1 MEIGFKSLRALFK
14 GKINPILM
22 SNKLKKNKISPLP
35 FCYTIEDK
43 NIHNFSF
50 NNKNRLKYFI
60 RNRDISKNSNY
71 LTKTNEDFKN
81 KRLINKK
88 NLTIK
93 KPKNNK
99 LRILTENKKLIKNYS
114 NLSEHTLS
122 TSLQKSKSKRQLSNK
137 KTINNISYIKRSA
150 KTSKLINGKNNLKEK
165 NKIILV
171 KKNQRLLNK
180 LGNKSNDKQGKYNN
194 NLSIS
199 EICKQNKFSKN
210 ESINKCDKNIKNI
223 FPYQKKKIMNKQ
235 LLDIGINFMN
245 ETQNQISH
253 PQYTSEIYN
262 LEINNILPQKL
273 NNIFNKNKSSN
284 KMNNYKYNTINQ
296 FSNEKEN
303 INKVNLNDNDII
315 YPEKSIGVD
324 TEHYR
329 IKNIN
334 INFNNIKV
342 VNNISKKCS
351 TTSIESENEKY
362 IKINTIKNKLDSY
375 QKEKETL
382 KPFKNNNIECDYIR
396 KEIKVSKTKSLLKIP
411 KPGKNP
417 TNDIKVMKKIIK
429 GKSENN
435 LKVRKKIRIMKI
447 DSCTIEGKSFK
458 QKYNQENFFMK
469 ENFLNKKEEFLI
481 GICDGH
487 GKHGK
492 LISKYIVNLLPKFIS
507 STSENEIVNSYLQM
521 NKHII
526 SENNKMFDCS
536 LSGVSCISL
545 IISLEKIISINLGD
559 NKAILARQE
568 NGLYNYVNLNRQHK
582 PTEPDEKE
590 RILENNGDIGCLNGS
605 NIDKKIIFL
614 KNSDIPG
621 LSISR
626 SFGDIIAHSVG
637 VISEPEVKSFYFN
650 GKEKFVIIASND
662 FWDIIE
668 AEESVKIIK
677 EFYENDMDAIGALN
691 QIANELLKKCENQ
704 QKSINDDITIIIV
717 FFE

>member
-1 MEIGFKSLRALFK
+1 MEIGFKSIRALFK
-14 GKINPILM
+14 GKMNPILM
-22 SNKLKKNKISPLP
+22 TNKLKKNKISPLP
-35 FCYTIEDK
+35 LCYTIDDK

-50 NNKNRLKYFI
+50 NNKNRLKFFI
-60 RNRDISKNSNY
+60 RNRDISKNSDY

-88 NLTIK
+88 SLTLK
-93 KPKNNK
+93 KAKNNK
-99 LRILTENKKLIKNYS
+99 LRILTENKKLVKNYS
-114 NLSEHTLS
+114 NLSDNTLS
-122 TSLQKSKSKRQLSNK
+122 TSLRKSKSKRQLSNK

-150 KTSKLINGKNNLKEK
+150 KNSKLINGKNNLKDK

-171 KKNQRLLNK
+171 KKNQRLLKK
-180 LGNKSNDKQGKYNN
+180 LGNKSIDKQGKYNN
-194 NLSIS
+194 ISSIS
-199 EICKQNKFSKN
+199 EIWKQNKFHKN
-210 ESINKCDKNIKNI
+210 ESNNKCDKNIKNI
-223 FPYQKKKIMNKQ
+223 FPYQKKKVMNKQ

-245 ETQNQISH
+245 ETQNIISH
-253 PQYTSEIYN
+253 PQYINEIYN
-262 LEINNILPQKL
+262 LEINNILPQKQ
-273 NNIFNKNKSSN
+273 NNFFNKNKSSN
-284 KMNNYKYNTINQ
+284 KMNNNKYNTINQ
-296 FSNEKEN
+296 FSMEKQN
-303 INKVNLNDNDII
+303 INKVNLNDNI

-324 TEHYR
+324 KEHYR

-342 VNNISKKCS
+342 VNNISKKSSS
-351 TTSIESENEKY
+351 TIIESENEKY
-362 IKINTIKNKLDSY
+362 IRINSIKKKLDSY
-375 QKEKETL
+375 QNEEGNL
-382 KPFKNNNIECDYIR
+382 KSFKNNNIKSDNIR
-396 KEIKVSKTKSLLKIP
+396 KEIKVSKTKSLLNIP
-411 KPGKNP
+411 KPRKNP
-417 TNDIKVMKKIIK
+417 INDIKVMKKIIK
-429 GKSENN
+429 GKSEYN

-469 ENFLNKKEEFLI
+469 EKFLNKREEFLI

-492 LISKYIVNLLPKFIS
+492 LISKYIVNLLPKLIS
-507 STSENEIVNSYLQM
+507 NTSENEIVNSYLQM

-526 SENNKMFDCS
+526 SENNKKFDCS
-536 LSGVSCISL
+536 LSGASCISL

-590 RILENNGDIGCLNGS
+590 RILENNGDIGCLNEN

-637 VISEPEVKSFYFN
+637 VISEPEVKSFFFN
-650 GKEKFVIIASND
+650 GKEKFVILASNE
-662 FWDIIE
+662 FWDIID
-668 AEESVKIIK
+668 AEESVKIVK
-677 EFYENDMDAIGALN
+677 EFYENDMNAIGALN

>member
-1 MEIGFKSLRALFK
+1 MEIGFKSISALFK

-22 SNKLKKNKISPLP
+22 SNKLKKGKILPLP

-43 NIHNFSF
+43 NLHNFSF
-50 NNKNRLKYFI
+50 NNKNRLKHFK

-81 KRLINKK
+81 KRLMNKK
-88 NLTIK
+88 NLTLK

-99 LRILTENKKLIKNYS
+99 LRILTENKKLVKNYS
-114 NLSEHTLS
+114 NLSDNTLS
-122 TSLQKSKSKRQLSNK
+122 LSIQRSKSKTQLSNK
-137 KTINNISYIKRSA
+137 KTINNISYIKRSI
-150 KTSKLINGKNNLKEK
+150 KTDKLINGKNILKDK

-180 LGNKSNDKQGKYNN
+180 LNNKSNDKQGKYNN
-194 NLSIS
+194 IS
-199 EICKQNKFSKN
+199 LTTCKQNKFPKN
-210 ESINKCDKNIKNI
+210 ELYNKCDKNIKNI
-223 FPYQKKKIMNKQ
+223 FPYQKKKVVNRQ

-245 ETQNQISH
+245 ETQNLISH
-253 PQYTSEIYN
+253 PQFTSEIYN
-262 LEINNILPQKL
+262 LEINNILPQKR
-273 NNIFNKNKSSN
+273 NQIFNKNKSFN
-284 KMNNYKYNTINQ
+284 KLNNYKYNTINL
-296 FSNEKEN
+296 EKEN
-303 INKVNLNDNDII
+303 INKANLNDNI
-315 YPEKSIGVD
+315 YPEKSIGVN

-342 VNNISKKCS
+342 VNNISKKCA
-351 TTSIESENEKY
+351 TTSIQSKNGKFIRINSIKKNLETYQNE
-362 IKINTIKNKLDSY
+362 
-375 QKEKETL
+375 EEAL
-382 KPFKNNNIECDYIR
+382 KSLQNNNIDSNCIR

-411 KPGKNP
+411 KEVKNSSH
-417 TNDIKVMKKIIK
+417 DIKVMKKIIK

-469 ENFLNKKEEFLI
+469 EQFLNKQEEFLI

-492 LISKYIVNLLPKFIS
+492 LISKYIVNLLPKLIS

-526 SENNKMFDCS
+526 SENNKKFDCS

-559 NKAILARQE
+559 SKAILARQE

-582 PTEPDEKE
+582 PTESDEKE
-590 RILENNGDIGCLNGS
+590 RILENNGDIGYLNE
-605 NIDKKIIFL
+605 NNRDKKIIFL

-621 LSISR
+621 LAISR

-650 GKEKFVIIASND
+650 GKERFVILASNEY
-662 FWDIIE
+662 WEIID
-668 AEESVKIIK
+668 AEDSVKIVK

-691 QIANELLKKCENQ
+691 QIANELLKKCEK
-704 QKSINDDITIIIV
+704 QKISINEDITIIIV

>member
-1 MEIGFKSLRALFK
+1 MEIGFKSIRALFK

-50 NNKNRLKYFI
+50 NKNRIKHFI
-60 RNRDISKNSNY
+60 RNRDLSKNSNY
-71 LTKTNEDFKN
+71 LTKTNDDFKN
-81 KRLINKK
+81 KRLLNKK
-88 NLTIK
+88 NLTLK
-93 KPKNNK
+93 KPKINK
-99 LRILTENKKLIKNYS
+99 MRILTENKKLVKNYS
-114 NLSEHTLS
+114 NLSDNTLS
-122 TSLQKSKSKRQLSNK
+122 TSLLKSKSIRQLSNK
-137 KTINNISYIKRSA
+137 KTINNISYIKRA
-150 KTSKLINGKNNLKEK
+150 TKTNKLINGKNNLKDK

-180 LGNKSNDKQGKYNN
+180 LNNNKSNDKKGKFNN
-194 NLSIS
+194 NSLMN
-199 EICKQNKFSKN
+199 EFCKQNKFHKN
-210 ESINKCDKNIKNI
+210 ESNNKCDKNIKNI
-223 FPYQKKKIMNKQ
+223 FPYQKKNIVNKQ
-235 LLDIGINFMN
+235 LLDIGISFMN
-245 ETQNQISH
+245 ETQNLISH

-262 LEINNILPQKL
+262 LEINNILPQKR
-273 NNIFNKNKSSN
+273 NNFINKNKSFN
-284 KMNNYKYNTINQ
+284 NINNYKYNTINQ
-296 FSNEKEN
+296 FSMDKEN
-303 INKVNLNDNDII
+303 INKVNLNDNI

-342 VNNISKKCS
+342 VNNISKKCA
-351 TTSIESENEKY
+351 TTSIENENEKF
-362 IKINTIKNKLDSY
+362 IRINTAKKKLDSC
-375 QKEKETL
+375 QNEKETL
-382 KPFKNNNIECDYIR
+382 KPLQNNKIESDYMR
-396 KEIKVSKTKSLLKIP
+396 KEIKVSKTKSLLKFP
-411 KPGKNP
+411 KESKNSAH
-417 TNDIKVMKKIIK
+417 NIKVMKAIIK
-429 GKSENN
+429 GKSENH

-469 ENFLNKKEEFLI
+469 EKFLNKNEEFLI

-492 LISKYIVNLLPKFIS
+492 LISKYIVNLLPKLIS

-526 SENNKMFDCS
+526 SENNKKFDCS

-559 NKAILARQE
+559 SKAVLARQE

-590 RILENNGDIGCLNGS
+590 RILENNGEIRSLYEN
-605 NIDKKIIFL
+605 NKDKKIIFL

-621 LSISR
+621 LEISR

-650 GKEKFVIIASND
+650 GKEKFVILASNEY
-662 FWDIIE
+662 WEIID
-668 AEESVKIIK
+668 AEESVKIVK

-691 QIANELLKKCENQ
+691 KIANELLKKCENQ
-704 QKSINDDITIIIV
+704 QNSINDDITIIIV